1 MSGSSLKK
9 RKTTK
14 GQVSKPF
21 TTWHPLPVR
30 LDHGSAFTRH
40 VFLRAPSKNAEGSS
54 EGRALFVAAV
64 PPGWSEHH
72 LNDLMQTNFGEV
84 EDCNLVV
91 LDSAPDVAGGLVTFS
106 DAKSAKKALNAA
118 VRGGTPLNP
127 PTSLNPTQ
135 VGLEAWVSDFRNERP
150 GEKKTQERIDE
161 WFAEFEAEEQR
172 KAAEAAALAN
182 QDDGWTVVEAKRGRR
197 KTSDGENITVGG
209 IRAATAD
216 SRRKVGPAPQE
227 DFYRFQAREKRRGEL
242 YELKAKFTV
251 DKERVAKLK
260 ASRKFRPS

>member
-1 MSGSSLKK
+1 M
-9 RKTTK
+9 
-14 GQVSKPF
+14 
-21 TTWHPLPVR
+21 
-30 LDHGSAFTRH
+30 
-40 VFLRAPSKNAEGSS
+40 
-54 EGRALFVAAV
+54 
-64 PPGWSEHH
+64 
-72 LNDLMQTNFGEV
+72 
-84 EDCNLVV
+84 
-91 LDSAPDVAGGLVTFS
+91 
-106 DAKSAKKALNAA
+106 
-118 VRGGTPLNP
+118 
-127 PTSLNPTQ
+127 
-135 VGLEAWVSDFRNERP
+135 SDFRNERP